1 MICAVNNGG
10 SLKSIVATKTGGLA
24 VDVLSIAGGREGGVY
39 SLLWTLLDL
48 IDRQKTLTSST
59 QTKNGSNFP

>member
-1 MICAVNNGG
+1 MSCAVNNGG

-24 VDVLSIAGGREGGVY
+24 VDVLSIAGGREGGR
-39 SLLWTLLDL
+39 SLQFTLLDL